1 MNQHDNT
8 PEKKS
13 SLPLKRILKYSKQ
26 NTFVSKMYCKPNGQH
41 FYLCTNTLTTSY
53 SWYGLCTQWNVAL
66 STLQCLNP
74 ELAKHETAQQWK
86 ISYLTHTSSTDYLRE
101 MAHINQQN

>member
-1 MNQHDNT
+1 
-8 PEKKS
+8 
-13 SLPLKRILKYSKQ
+13 
-26 NTFVSKMYCKPNGQH
+26 MYEHINH
-41 FYLCTNTLTTSY
+41 FLQLIWVVHTVKCSTRDTS
-53 SWYGLCTQWNVAL
+53 
-66 STLQCLNP
+66 QCLNP